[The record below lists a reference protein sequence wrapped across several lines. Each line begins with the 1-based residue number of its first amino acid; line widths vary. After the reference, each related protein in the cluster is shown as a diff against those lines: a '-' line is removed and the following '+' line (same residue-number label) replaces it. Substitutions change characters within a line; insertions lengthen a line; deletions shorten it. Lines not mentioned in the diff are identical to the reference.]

1 MAEME
6 DKLNSILGN
15 PQMMQQIMSMA
26 QSFGPSQGEPPKQEE
41 RKPEPPPQ
49 QSQMQMPS
57 GNELAMMQKLFGM
70 ARQSGIDKNQQA
82 LLKALG
88 PYLSRDRIAKLE
100 KAMRAAKL
108 AGIASTALGSSGLPF
123 LSGR

>member
-1 MAEME
+1 MDQME

-26 QSFGPSQGEPPKQEE
+26 QALGAGS
-41 RKPEPPPQ
+41 PEPPREDPPPPPK
-49 QSQMQMPS
+49 PS
-57 GNELAMMQKLFGM
+57 APMGLDVGTIQKLIGI

-82 LLKALG
+82 LLKALA
-88 PYLSRDRIAKLE
+88 PYLSRERIAKLE

-108 AGIASTALGSSGLPF
+108 AALASTALGSDAVPF
-123 LSGR
+123 FSGR